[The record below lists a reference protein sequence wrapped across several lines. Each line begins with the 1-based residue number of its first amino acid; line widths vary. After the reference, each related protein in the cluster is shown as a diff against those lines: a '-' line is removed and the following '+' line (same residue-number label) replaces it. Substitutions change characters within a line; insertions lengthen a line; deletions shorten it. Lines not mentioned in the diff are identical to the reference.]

1 MLKRFHVLND
11 NSMPAE
17 VHSFSREVESI
28 PIHMIKPNP
37 YQPRKNFTTQG
48 LEELAQSIREYGV
61 IQPIT
66 VRKTGPDG
74 YELIAGERRLRAGK
88 MAGLTHIPSILVDT
102 YEEDSAI
109 MAMIENL
116 QRENLH
122 YLEEAKGYESLI
134 QDHGF
139 TQEELASK
147 LGKNQS
153 TIANKLR
160 ILRLS
165 EEVKEV
171 LIKENL
177 TERHARA
184 LLKLPDEPLQL
195 KTVRQ
200 VVKDKLNVRDTE
212 RLIDQTI
219 EKIRDH
225 QRDKLI
231 QSRKNRKSLSGK
243 KDLRIF
249 TNTIHNA
256 IRLMEKYGLSVQYH
270 QIEKEDRIEITVSIP
285 KN

>member
-1 MLKRFHVLND
+1 
-11 NSMPAE
+11 
-17 VHSFSREVESI
+17 
-28 PIHMIKPNP
+28 
-37 YQPRKNFTTQG
+37 
-48 LEELAQSIREYGV
+48 V

-66 VRKTGPDG
+66 VRKTGQDG

-122 YLEEAKGYESLI
+122 FLEEAKGYESLI

-165 EEVKEV
+165 EEVKEI

-184 LLKLPDEPLQL
+184 LLKLPDDQLQI
-195 KTVRQ
+195 KAVRQ
-200 VVKDKLNVRDTE
+200 VVAAKLNVRDTE
-212 RLIDQTI
+212 RLIDQYI

-225 QRDKLI
+225 QRNNI
-231 QSRKNRKSLSGK
+231 IRSRKNRNSLSGK

-256 IRLMEKYGLSVQYH
+256 IRLMEKYGLSVKYH
-270 QIEKEDRIEITVSIP
+270 QVEKEDRIEITISIP
-285 KN
+285 KS

>member
-17 VHSFSREVESI
+17 VHSFSREVELI

-37 YQPRKNFTTQG
+37 YQPRKSFTAQG

-66 VRKTGPDG
+66 VRKTGQDG

-122 YLEEAKGYESLI
+122 FLEEAKGYESLI

-165 EEVKEV
+165 EEVKEI

-184 LLKLPDEPLQL
+184 LLKLPDDQLQI
-195 KTVRQ
+195 KAVRQ
-200 VVKDKLNVRDTE
+200 VVAAKLNVRDTE
-212 RLIDQTI
+212 RLIDQYI

-225 QRDKLI
+225 QRNNI
-231 QSRKNRKSLSGK
+231 IRSRKNRNSLSGK

-256 IRLMEKYGLSVQYH
+256 IRLMEKYGLSVKYH
-270 QIEKEDRIEITVSIP
+270 QVEKEDRIEITISIP
-285 KN
+285 KS

>member
-1 MLKRFHVLND
+1 MLRGFHVLNN
-11 NSMPAE
+11 NSIPAE
-17 VHSFSREVESI
+17 THSFSREVESI

-122 YLEEAKGYESLI
+122 FLEEAKGYESLI

-165 EEVKEV
+165 EEVKEM
-171 LIKENL
+171 LIKEDL

-184 LLKLPDEPLQL
+184 LLKLPDEQLQL
-195 KTVRQ
+195 KAIQQ

-212 RLIDQTI
+212 KLIDRTI

-225 QRDKLI
+225 QRDNMI
-231 QSRKNRKSLSGK
+231 QSRKNRKSFSGK

-270 QIEKEDRIEITVSIP
+270 QIEKEDCIEITVSIP
-285 KN
+285 KS

>member
-66 VRKTGPDG
+66 VRKTGQDG

-153 TIANKLR
+153 PIANKLR

-165 EEVKEV
+165 EEVKEI

-184 LLKLPDEPLQL
+184 LLKLPDDQLQI
-195 KTVRQ
+195 KAVRQ
-200 VVKDKLNVRDTE
+200 VVAAKLNVRDTE
-212 RLIDQTI
+212 RLIDQYI

-225 QRDKLI
+225 QRNNI
-231 QSRKNRKSLSGK
+231 IRSRKNRNSLSGK

-256 IRLMEKYGLSVQYH
+256 IRLMEKYGLSVKYH
-270 QIEKEDRIEITVSIP
+270 QVEKEDRIEITISIP
-285 KN
+285 KS

>member
-1 MLKRFHVLND
+1 MLRGFHVLNN
-11 NSMPAE
+11 NSIPAE
-17 VHSFSREVESI
+17 TSSFSREVESI

-88 MAGLTHIPSILVDT
+88 MAGLTHIPAILVDT

-122 YLEEAKGYESLI
+122 FLEEAKGYESLI
-134 QDHGF
+134 RDHGF

-165 EEVKEV
+165 EEVKEM
-171 LIKENL
+171 LIKEDL

-184 LLKLPDEPLQL
+184 LLKLPDEQLQL
-195 KTVRQ
+195 KAIQQ

-212 RLIDQTI
+212 KLIDRTI

-225 QRDKLI
+225 QRDNMI
-231 QSRKNRKSLSGK
+231 QSRKNRKSFSGK

-270 QIEKEDRIEITVSIP
+270 QIEKEDCIEITVSIP
-285 KN
+285 KS

>member
-231 QSRKNRKSLSGK
+231 QSRKSRKSLSGK